1 MKEIDEKR
9 AREILDEAL
18 SATGVSS
25 LSSRHAH
32 DYALLGPLFIEIVKR
47 LLPDSIVSLNPEST
61 AVLIE
66 RPGDPHA
73 VSLGLTSTMQR
84 LNPYE
89 PSRAR
94 AVILEKI
101 MGTPAMFNTVF
112 QPLADGRLSIT
123 PQDRNAVYPLVMSK
137 GMMEAAEKPFNRAGD
152 GGPAL
157 VSWRLMDRITAL
169 ATIDRGTAF
178 SHVTAAQLDDLKLN
192 RDEARMIAMR
202 NLKNL
207 YAKEKLRFD
216 YNERMFE
223 VGGMNGLASSLM
235 LLDEFLERQRKKLG
249 DDLVIHVP
257 NRETL
262 LFFRKSD
269 RQLTLNVM
277 SAIISGDIPCL
288 LDEFLFEYDGRL
300 REFSPSGVR
309 RPN

>member
-1 MKEIDEKR
+1 MKQLHKSTLVIDR
-9 AREILDEAL
+9 AHGDDTDE
-18 SATGVSS
+18 GN
-25 LSSRHAH
+25 RR
-32 DYALLGPLFIEIVKR
+32 K
-47 LLPDSIVSLNPEST
+47 ES
-61 AVLIE
+61 
-66 RPGDPHA
+66 PGDT
-73 VSLGLTSTMQR
+73 G
-84 LNPYE
+84 
-89 PSRAR
+89 
-94 AVILEKI
+94 
-101 MGTPAMFNTVF
+101 
-112 QPLADGRLSIT
+112 
-123 PQDRNAVYPLVMSK
+123 
-137 GMMEAAEKPFNRAGD
+137 
-152 GGPAL
+152 
-157 VSWRLMDRITAL
+157 
-169 ATIDRGTAF
+169 RGTC
-178 SHVTAAQLDDLKLN
+178 
-192 RDEARMIAMR
+192 
-202 NLKNL
+202 LKNL